1 VSNLIRCISI
11 NTGSTINLTHEIL
24 SMQYN
29 IISRATF
36 GDKCKDQEA
45 YTKFIKETIKLA
57 ESFSVTNLFPSQHWL
72 HVISGMVR
80 KLKKIHK
87 TGDMILENIIN
98 EKKTKTDG
106 DGSLLSYLLSLNDHD
121 SSNPDGFHLTIN
133 NIKAVI
139 QVKDIFFGTKHDFF
153 FFFKLST
160 LKFIN

>member
-1 VSNLIRCISI
+1 MQGARSI
-11 NTGSTINLTHEIL
+11 YQVHQGNYKVGREF
-24 SMQYN
+24 Q
-29 IISRATF
+29 
-36 GDKCKDQEA
+36 C
-45 YTKFIKETIKLA
+45 
-57 ESFSVTNLFPSQHWL
+57 PSQHWL

-106 DGSLLSYLLSLNDHD
+106 DGSLLSYLLSLNDHG

-139 QVKDIFFGTKHDFF
+139 QVKDIILGTQHDFF
-153 FFFKLST
+153 LSKAHINLLPKLIFT
-160 LKFIN
+160 VK